1 MKKVMVAFEYIDQQ
15 LTPEQARN
23 LHTKYVGF
31 QEINCHMIFDI
42 KMDITRKARFVAGG
56 HRTEPP
62 ASITYS
68 SVVSRDSVQLAFLT
82 AALTRDNGLQHGKCV
97 SSYTSSGEDLVCY

>member
-82 AALTRDNGLQHGKCV
+82 AALTRDNGLQHG
-97 SSYTSSGEDLVCY
+97 